1 MRARVRPQVPEG
13 VLRSVPMRRVMG
25 PVEVAG
31 AVAWLLS
38 AQSSDETGIAR
49 PIGGG
54 WVTQ

>member
-1 MRARVRPQVPEG
+1 MPEG

-38 AQSSDETGIAR
+38 AQSSYVTGTAM
-49 PIGGG
+49 PIDGG

>member
-1 MRARVRPQVPEG
+1 MPEG

-38 AQSSDETGIAR
+38 AQSSYVTGVAI
-49 PIGGG
+49 PIDGG